1 MSINAWIT
9 LIITVA
15 AAVCLIFEILR
26 PDIIA
31 LLTLVLIGLF
41 QLIPI
46 QDVFSG
52 FSSSVVITLISIYI
66 LSAALQTTGAA
77 YWLGTQLYRFSGSS
91 STRLIL
97 ATMLASASLSLFM
110 NNVAVI
116 GILLPAVLTLAGKAN
131 VPVRRLLLP
140 LAYGT
145 ILGGMATL
153 LTTSNL
159 IVSSA
164 LEQAGYAPFSIA
176 DFFPIGFPAI
186 ALGVLYMI
194 LVDRMDRRKSIDNLP
209 HNKEIPYLQRLLQQY
224 QLQGKFN
231 LLQIKG
237 SDSNNLIKKTD
248 LGDLSFPGQTLLA
261 ILRKK
266 RLIPL
271 NHCSDSGLLARDEIL
286 TLGDQIPSLAG
297 SNPLIT
303 SQNPVDI
310 QQVLNGVYSL
320 HEVSVPAHMQH
331 DRFPNC
337 QDIPAMQTGQLIPLA
352 VSRQGQVI
360 TGNLLDLSPLE
371 GDSILCFGDYAGLMD
386 FQQQTHWQISQMDP
400 NTIQKPGKGWQAFI
414 ITTLTILAAV
424 IDLLPVHLA
433 ILCGA
438 VLLILSGC
446 IDQKKI
452 YQMVDWQT
460 IFLIAGLWPLGLAI
474 KASGLA
480 EMLIQILNLNQFIG
494 TPWVIG
500 GAILLLSMM
509 FTQLIGG
516 QVAGIISIPITLS
529 IAQATHL
536 DPRGLG
542 MAAALGCTFVF
553 LMPFSHPVNLMAT
566 RAGNIT
572 VKEFLKIGL
581 PFFIFLFLWVVLGLH
596 FFWGL

>member
-1 MSINAWIT
+1 MSLNAWIT
-9 LIITVA
+9 LIITIA

-31 LLTLVLIGLF
+31 LLTLVLIGIF

-52 FSSSVVITLISIYI
+52 FSSSVVITLIGIYI

-97 ATMLASASLSLFM
+97 ATMLAAASLSLFM

-164 LEQAGYAPFSIA
+164 LEQAGYAPFTIA

-194 LVDRMDRRKSIDNLP
+194 LVNRMDRRKSIDNLP
-209 HNKEIPYLQRLLQQY
+209 HNKEVPYLQRLLQQY
-224 QLQGKFN
+224 QLQGKFH
-231 LLQIKG
+231 LLQTRIPE
-237 SDSNNLIKKTD
+237 SNNPTKKIGH
-248 LGDLSFPGQTLLA
+248 GDISLPGQTLLA

-266 RLIPL
+266 NLIPL
-271 NHCSDSGLLARDEIL
+271 NLCSDSGLLSKDEIL
-286 TLGDQIPSLAG
+286 TLGD
-297 SNPLIT
+297 PLPDQEKSDLLIH
-303 SQNPVDI
+303 SQEPVDL

-331 DRFPNC
+331 DKFPNC
-337 QDIPAMQTGQLIPLA
+337 QDIPAIQAGQLIPLA

-360 TGNLLDLSPLE
+360 TGNLMGLAPLE

-400 NTIQKPGKGWQAFI
+400 NTIQKPGKGRQAFI
-414 ITTLTILAAV
+414 ITTLTILVAV
-424 IDLLPVHLA
+424 FDLLPVHLA

-438 VLLILSGC
+438 ALLILSGC
-446 IDQKKI
+446 MDQKKI
-452 YQMVDWQT
+452 YQMIDWQT

-480 EMLIQILNLNQFIG
+480 EMLIQLMNLNQFIG

-500 GAILLLSMM
+500 GAILLLSML

-536 DPRGLG
+536 DPRSLG
-542 MAAALGCTFVF
+542 MAAALGCSFVF
-553 LMPFSHPVNLMAT
+553 LMPFSHPVNLMTT

-572 VKEFLKIGL
+572 VKEFIKLGL
-581 PFFIFLFLWVVLGLH
+581 PFFILLFLWVVLGLH